1 MPFSLN
7 AFVQLN
13 PYNSLDAKR
22 ATEFLFRCALAHL
35 IEGKREKIK
44 HELYRIFF
52 YDCPPLDKKLHNPIS
67 KKSIDFS
74 KSKEAIFRNE
84 FHELL
89 KSKRKTALRL
99 GHLTNETPWTIKQDK
114 IELLL
119 KGKIQFDELSETDVM
134 PNVRQKGVDLRVAV
148 DISSLAMKHQVKQ
161 IVLIAGDADFI
172 PAAKMARREGID
184 FIVDPMWGRI
194 LPSLHE
200 HIDGLRSTCPKPK
213 TNC

>member
-89 KSKRKTALRL
+89 KSKRQAER
-99 GHLTNETPWTIKQDK
+99 G
-114 IELLL
+114 
-119 KGKIQFDELSETDVM
+119 
-134 PNVRQKGVDLRVAV
+134 
-148 DISSLAMKHQVKQ
+148 
-161 IVLIAGDADFI
+161 
-172 PAAKMARREGID
+172 
-184 FIVDPMWGRI
+184 
-194 LPSLHE
+194 
-200 HIDGLRSTCPKPK
+200 
-213 TNC
+213 